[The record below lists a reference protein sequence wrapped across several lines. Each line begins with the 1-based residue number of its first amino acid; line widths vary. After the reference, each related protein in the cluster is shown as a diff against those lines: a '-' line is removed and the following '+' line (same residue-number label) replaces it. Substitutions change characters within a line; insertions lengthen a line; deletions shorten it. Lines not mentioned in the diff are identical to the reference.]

1 MHKLATLSLFAM
13 TLLMPSVSAIAA
25 ELSPQAKAMQ
35 EYLERGFDR
44 RRVSLNDIQEAY
56 RKLKQQ
62 LPSSPQ
68 ADYARS
74 LVLLHRNQYDQGI
87 QILDRLRKETSPAYA
102 PAWQASIWHLLT
114 RRSFDKGFEQLS
126 EFARMSADPDQKW
139 NSKNQA
145 AINIR
150 WIGSLLLALE
160 YQLGGEK
167 VPEELK
173 SIKRDLTAS
182 FTDRQRLYF
191 ESGEKSVVREYQ
203 QLQNQLTSALIEAQ
217 KEQLAEAE
225 ETAKELEQKTL
236 KAEEAR
242 EQLKLTAAE
251 WGKKLEKELGD
262 FAREIGSAQRDY
274 QLLEQKRASLNRSIE
289 LVLQEQTALD
299 LSIQNLPDAQY
310 NSSTILIERNR
321 LMAQYNRDQAE
332 LRDTLLELQQVSAL
346 GQQLLQARQALI
358 NAYQKATGK
367 LVQQDKK
374 LDTLAKRLAKSQQE
388 LESDELALK
397 DSAEIR
403 KLKLRM
409 KYFSTFVP
417 FDWNAERQMLIGYLN
432 RP

>member
-1 MHKLATLSLFAM
+1 
-13 TLLMPSVSAIAA
+13 
-25 ELSPQAKAMQ
+25 MQ
-35 EYLERGFDR
+35 
-44 RRVSLNDIQEAY
+44 S
-56 RKLKQQ
+56 
-62 LPSSPQ
+62 
-68 ADYARS
+68 
-74 LVLLHRNQYDQGI
+74 
-87 QILDRLRKETSPAYA
+87 
-102 PAWQASIWHLLT
+102 
-114 RRSFDKGFEQLS
+114 
-126 EFARMSADPDQKW
+126 
-139 NSKNQA
+139 
-145 AINIR
+145 
-150 WIGSLLLALE
+150 
-160 YQLGGEK
+160 
-167 VPEELK
+167 
-173 SIKRDLTAS
+173 
-182 FTDRQRLYF
+182 
-191 ESGEKSVVREYQ
+191 
-203 QLQNQLTSALIEAQ
+203 QLTSALAEAQ

-225 ETAKELEQKTL
+225 ENAKELEQRTL

-251 WGKKLEKELGD
+251 WEKKLEKELGD
-262 FAREIGSAQRDY
+262 FAREIGSAHRDY

-310 NSSTILIERNR
+310 NASTILIERNR

-332 LRDTLLELQQVSAL
+332 LRDTLVELQQVSAL

-409 KYFSTFVP
+409 KYFNTFVP
-417 FDWNAERQMLIGYLN
+417 FDWNAERQMLIGSLN